1 MPKNDNQKLR
11 ILYTKQL
18 LEEQTDSE
26 HGLSVSDINEALERL
41 GVSADRKTVYDDLMR
56 LEEYGMD
63 IVRTGGGRSTD
74 YRLVSRD
81 FEVAELKLL
90 ADAVQSA
97 RFLSNSKSAAL
108 IKKLSS
114 LTSVHEAKSLRREIY
129 MSDRLSTENE
139 QVYYAVDAIHDAM
152 EEDVKISFLYFDY
165 GINKEKVYRHGGAT
179 YTVSPWGLIFSD
191 GNYYM
196 VAYDSE
202 YGGMKHYRIDK
213 MERTQLLKAHRDG
226 REEGE
231 ELDISAYAKRMF
243 GMFSGEET
251 LVTLRAEN
259 RLSGV
264 MMDRFGRDV
273 TYFKTDDA
281 HFELNVKVSVSPQFL
296 GWIMSFGKALTIV
309 GPHEVVEKYR
319 SLAKEILDN

>member
-11 ILYTKQL
+11 ILYIKQL
-18 LEEQTDSE
+18 LEERTDSE
-26 HGLSVSDINEALERL
+26 HGLSVGEINKALEDFDI
-41 GVSADRKTVYDDLMR
+41 SADRKTIYDDLMR

-63 IVRTGGGRSTD
+63 IVQSGGGRSTD

-97 RFLSNSKSAAL
+97 RFLSNSKSSAL

-114 LTSVHEAKSLRREIY
+114 LTSKYEAKSLRREIY

-139 QVYYAVDAIHDAM
+139 LVYYAVDAIHEAM
-152 EEDVKISFLYFDY
+152 EKNLKISFLYFDY
-165 GINKEKVYRHGGAT
+165 GIDKSKVYRHGGTT

-202 YGGMKHYRIDK
+202 QKLMKHYRIDK
-213 MERTQLLKAHRDG
+213 MEHTVLTEASRDG
-226 REEGE
+226 GDEGE
-231 ELDISAYAKRMF
+231 YIDLSAYAKKMF
-243 GMFSGEET
+243 GMFSGDET

-273 TYFKTDDA
+273 TFFKEDDG
-281 HFELNVKVSVSPQFL
+281 HFTLNVKVSVSPQFL
-296 GWIMSFGKALTIV
+296 GWIMSFGKSLTIV
-309 GPHEVVEKYR
+309 GPDKVVEKYR
-319 SLAKEILDN
+319 SLAREILDN